1 MLETEF
7 KCLISKETYET
18 LRDKVSWNSC
28 REQIN
33 HYYADKNGAVT
44 EKRLMIRVR
53 EIGGKYALQIKT
65 RTNSGSPLQICEE
78 NEYEIDGVPPMID
91 AETIKRY
98 TGEDIGDVYLIGTL
112 KTKRRIYN
120 WAPGTEICLDKST
133 YAGVTDYE
141 IEVEYSGEVD
151 KELLVRLSAY
161 GVEFKQN
168 SIGKFSRFY
177 KRCNE
182 LNLIKIGE

>member
-7 KCLISKETYET
+7 KCLISKQTYET
-18 LRDKVSWNSC
+18 LRDKVRWNSC
-28 REQIN
+28 REQVN

-53 EIGGKYALQIKT
+53 EIGGRYALQIKT

-78 NEYEIDGVPPMID
+78 NEYEIDGVPQMID

-112 KTKRRIYN
+112 RTKRRVYN
-120 WAPGTEICLDKST
+120 WDPGTEICLDKST
-133 YAGVTDYE
+133 YADVTDYE

-151 KELLVRLSAY
+151 KELLGRLSSY